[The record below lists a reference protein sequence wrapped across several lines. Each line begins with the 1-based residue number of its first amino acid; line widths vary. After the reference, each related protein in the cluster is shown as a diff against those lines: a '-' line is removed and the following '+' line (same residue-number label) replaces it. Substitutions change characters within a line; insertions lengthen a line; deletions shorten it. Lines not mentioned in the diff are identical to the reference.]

1 MLPPIGEPV
10 PESVATRRGRAG
22 GKRLLAAAVTAGPP
36 RLRSRLDTGGWRPF
50 EQPASAPLSSPLP
63 SWHERRCM
71 KALHIAAHGPPAT
84 LHPVQVPVPLP
95 GPDQV
100 LIEVEAAGVN
110 PSDVVSVEGRFPQA
124 VLPRVLGRDFAGRVV
139 EGPPELKGLA
149 VWGSGGDLG
158 VTRDGTHAE
167 FLVLPR
173 EAVSVRPRNLT
184 PEQAASAGVPVLV
197 AWTALV
203 ALTQLQ
209 PGEWVVVA
217 GAAGAVGW
225 TAVELAEARGAKVIA
240 LVKDGAQAELLDRAR
255 LAPVAR
261 FDLGD
266 LPTVVREATGGRG
279 VDVALNGVGAP
290 VFTPLLD
297 SLGRGGRMCIY
308 SAAAG
313 REVTLN
319 LFELYRRRLHLHG
332 IDTAALSA
340 ADAARILDQLRPLFE
355 SGQLR
360 PHPRLEVFPLE
371 DAARAYA
378 QVARGSASKVVLVPR
393 AAPVR

>member
-1 MLPPIGEPV
+1 
-10 PESVATRRGRAG
+10 
-22 GKRLLAAAVTAGPP
+22 
-36 RLRSRLDTGGWRPF
+36 
-50 EQPASAPLSSPLP
+50 
-63 SWHERRCM
+63 M
-71 KALHIAAHGPPAT
+71 KALHITAHGPPSALRPT
-84 LHPVQVPVPLP
+84 DIPVPSR
-95 GPDQV
+95 GSGEV
-100 LIEVEAAGVN
+100 LIQVEAAGVN

-139 EGPPELKGLA
+139 DGPAEVKDLA

-184 PEQAASAGVPVLV
+184 PEEAASAGVPALV

-203 ALTQLQ
+203 ELANVQ
-209 PGEWVVVA
+209 PGEWVVVG

-225 TAVELAEARGAKVIA
+225 TAVEFAAARGAKVIA
-240 LVKDGAQAELLDRAR
+240 LVKDGTEAEWLDRAR
-255 LAPVAR
+255 IVAVAR
-261 FDLGD
+261 SDLGD
-266 LPTVVREATGGRG
+266 LPTVVQEATGGKG

-297 SLGRGGRMCIY
+297 ALARGGRMCVY

-319 LFELYRRRLHLHG
+319 LFDFYRRRLHLDG
-332 IDTAALSA
+332 IDTVSLSA
-340 ADAARILDQLRPLFE
+340 ALAARILDQLRPLFE

-360 PHPRLEVFPLE
+360 PHPRLEAWPLE
-371 DAARAYA
+371 EAAKAYA
-378 QVARGSASKVVLVPR
+378 QVARGSASKVVLVPQ
-393 AAPVR
+393 AATAH